1 MTETAIMTNEP
12 LVSVCIP
19 TFNGSLFLHET
30 ISSVLNQTY
39 KNIQI
44 VVSDHSST
52 DKTLEIINSFD
63 DKRIEIYS
71 FLQEGRAA
79 DNWNHSCS
87 KARGKYIQLLCQDDV
102 LYPECIQQHVTELEK
117 APENISF
124 SFSNRDVISPQG
136 RRVLRNRGWKIK
148 ENVISLQGAVDSLV
162 SSGTNLFGEPCA
174 VVMRSKSFQ
183 TTNGFRGK
191 YLIDLNMWLDLWQL
205 GPALKID
212 RSLCQFRISKSS
224 WTSQLQQAQS
234 LEFEAFAKE
243 LYKNFNEFTSD
254 KSLGRGISRSRS
266 MQRKRFW
273 LTLIVESL
281 KI

>member
-1 MTETAIMTNEP
+1 MTNEP

-19 TFNGSLFLHET
+19 TFNGSLFLRET

-44 VVSDHSST
+44 VISDHSSSDT
-52 DKTLEIINSFD
+52 TLAIVQSFND
-63 DKRIEIYS
+63 ERIE
-71 FLQEGRAA
+71 LHTLDQKGQAA

-102 LYPECIQQHVTELEK
+102 LYPGCIQQHVTELEK

-124 SFSNRDVISPQG
+124 SFSHRDVISPRG
-136 RRVLRNRGWKIK
+136 RKILRNRGWKIK
-148 ENVISLQGAVDSLV
+148 ENVINLHDAVDSLV

-212 RSLCQFRISKSS
+212 KSLCQFRISKNS

-234 LEFEAFAKE
+234 LEFETFVKE
-243 LYKNFNEFTSD
+243 LHQNFNEFISDTSL
-254 KSLGRGISRSRS
+254 SHGISRSRS

-273 LTLIVESL
+273 LTLIVEKL

>member
-1 MTETAIMTNEP
+1 MTNEP

-39 KNIQI
+39 KNLQ
-44 VVSDHSST
+44 VVISDHSSSDT
-52 DKTLEIINSFD
+52 TIEIIKSFND
-63 DKRIEIYS
+63 ARIE
-71 FLQEGRAA
+71 LHTLVQKGQAA
-79 DNWNHSCS
+79 DNWNHSYS

-102 LYPECIQQHVTELEK
+102 LHPDCIQQHVTELER
-117 APENISF
+117 ADENISF
-124 SFSNRDVISPQG
+124 SFSSRDVISPRG
-136 RRVLRNRGWKIK
+136 RKILRNRRWKTK
-148 ENVISLQGAVDSLV
+148 ENVINLHEAVDSLV

-174 VVMRSKSFQ
+174 VLMRSKSLQ
-183 TTNGFRGK
+183 GTNGFKGK

-243 LYKNFNEFTSD
+243 LHRNFNEFISD
-254 KSLGRGISRSRS
+254 KSLSRGISRSRN

-273 LTLIVESL
+273 LTLIVENL